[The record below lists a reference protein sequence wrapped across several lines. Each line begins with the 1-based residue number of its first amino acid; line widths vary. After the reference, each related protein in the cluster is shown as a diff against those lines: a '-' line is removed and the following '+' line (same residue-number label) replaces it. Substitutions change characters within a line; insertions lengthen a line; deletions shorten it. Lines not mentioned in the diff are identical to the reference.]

1 MKEGL
6 SFSGKNKKL
15 NLKPWTDYRK
25 KLNRC
30 KRSTTI
36 AMIGKYV
43 DLEDSYKSLN
53 EALYHAGIINGARVN
68 IEYIDSEILFF
79 DEATSAPVSYT
90 HLTLPTKRIV

>member
-1 MKEGL
+1 MDRL
-6 SFSGKNKKL
+6 Q
-15 NLKPWTDYRK
+15 K

-68 IEYIDSEILFF
+68 IEYIDSEKINNKYSKIL
-79 DEATSAPVSYT
+79 
-90 HLTLPTKRIV
+90 KRLMVF